1 MNWKLNG
8 AVLSAMASVLV
19 LVGCQKVPEPV
30 ADIRPVRTI
39 KVGNVADKS
48 MGEVYS
54 GEVRARHTVPMG
66 FRIGGKLSSRPANV
80 GDVVKPG
87 QVLASLDPGD
97 VRLSADAARA
107 QLESSKA
114 QLAQAEL
121 DYQRGKDLLAQKFIS
136 QAEVDKRQ
144 TLLTAAR
151 QTNEQAKSQAQLAQ
165 NQSNYAQ
172 LVSDVSGVVT
182 QTLAEPGAVV
192 AAGQAVV
199 QLAKDGE
206 REAVIDVPES
216 KVKSWR
222 EGQKVMVVL
231 WAGQQSELTG
241 TVREVAPAADAL
253 TRTYRVKV
261 TLPVSNEVKL
271 GMTLQV
277 MQNNDSKAIPADVSS
292 KVSLPLPALFGKDK
306 VQRVWVVNETKP
318 GEGVVKSIA
327 VNVLGVAGHTVEVGG
342 VKPGQIVVTAGA
354 NLLREGQQ
362 VRVLQGAAHE

>member
-1 MNWKLNG
+1 
-8 AVLSAMASVLV
+8 MARIQTTLMFSTIAALA
-19 LVGCQKVPEPV
+19 LLGCQKPAEPV

-39 KVGNVADKS
+39 TVGALNETS
-48 MGEVYS
+48 IGEVYS

-66 FRIGGKLSSRPANV
+66 FRIGGKLNARPVNV
-80 GDVVKPG
+80 GDVVSKG
-87 QVLASLDPGD
+87 QTLATLDPGD

-121 DYQRGKDLLAQKFIS
+121 DYQRGKELLAQKFIS
-136 QAEVDKRQ
+136 QAEVDKRF

-151 QTNEQAKSQAQLAQ
+151 QQHEQAKSQAQLAQ
-165 NQSNYAQ
+165 NQSNYAV
-172 LVSDVSGVVT
+172 LVADVSGVVT
-182 QTLAEPGAVV
+182 ATQAEPGSVV
-192 AAGQAVV
+192 AAGQPVL

-222 EGQKVMVVL
+222 EGQKVTVAL
-231 WAGQQSELTG
+231 WAGEQAEFEG
-241 TVREVAPAADAL
+241 TIREVAPAADTL

-261 TLPVSNEVKL
+261 TLPASNNIKM

-277 MQNNDSKAIPADVSS
+277 THQKAAKDIPNGY
-292 KVSLPLPALFGKDK
+292 SLPLPALFGKDQA
-306 VQRVWVVNETKP
+306 QRVWLVSNIKA
-318 GEGVVKSIA
+318 GQGVVKSQA
-327 VNVLGVAGHTVEVGG
+327 VNVIGVAGHTVKVAG
-342 VKPGQIVVTAGA
+342 VQPGQVVVTAGA

-362 VRVLQGAAHE
+362 VRLLAGASHD